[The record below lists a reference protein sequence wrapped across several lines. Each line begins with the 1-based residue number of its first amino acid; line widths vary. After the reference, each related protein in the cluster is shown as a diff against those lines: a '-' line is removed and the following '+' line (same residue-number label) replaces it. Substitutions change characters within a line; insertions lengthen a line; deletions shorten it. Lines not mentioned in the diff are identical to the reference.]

1 MSIYHNCL
9 FSSLFCAENH
19 CFIHYEKFH
28 HYLTIHF
35 PHPVRPAPKRAES
48 EIRYTYLALISGR
61 QMHLHK
67 CVHFPRRHNKKY
79 RQTEDV
85 PFAGI
90 LSFLIGNRIPVSHKD
105 VACLLEKSGAVVDS
119 IVEGL
124 VLAGIHKDCIIL
136 VVTCD
141 DDDALRGLVCDRES

>member
-1 MSIYHNCL
+1 
-9 FSSLFCAENH
+9 
-19 CFIHYEKFH
+19 
-28 HYLTIHF
+28 
-35 PHPVRPAPKRAES
+35 
-48 EIRYTYLALISGR
+48 
-61 QMHLHK
+61 MHLHK

-124 VLAGIHKDCIIL
+124 GLAGIHKDCIIL

-141 DDDALRGLVCDRES
+141 DDEVL